1 MTSIHI
7 LGIDLGK
14 HCFHVVAHNYSGKEV
29 LRKKYSRNQLL
40 SFLAKLE
47 STTIAFEACGGAHWL
62 ARKCSEFGHQVRLIP
77 PQYVKPYVK
86 GNKNDFIDASAISE
100 AASRPSMRF
109 VAVKTEEAQVIAA
122 IHRIRDGY
130 IKERTACMCRIG
142 AILLEFGLSLPKGH
156 AKMKLLF
163 QWLADQNQPLP
174 QSLMNELR
182 LIHDHYSYLNEQVKA
197 QDIKLHNIAE
207 QNELARL
214 LKTIPG
220 IGDLT
225 ATLCVADVSSSNN
238 FTNGRNMAAWL
249 GLVPKQFSTGG
260 KPKLLGV
267 SKRGNKQLRT
277 LFVHGARAVLSRP
290 ETTGKVF
297 GHWLVT
303 LRATKPF
310 NVVVVALANKLA
322 RIAWAVLQHRQA
334 FKAAEQP

>member
-14 HCFHVVAHNYSGKEV
+14 HCFHAVAHNYSGKEV
-29 LRKKYSRNQLL
+29 LRKKYNRNQLL
-40 SFLAKLE
+40 SFLSQLE
-47 STTIAFEACGGAHWL
+47 STIVAFEACGGAHWL

-86 GNKNDFIDASAISE
+86 GNKNDFIDASAIAE

-156 AKMKLLF
+156 AKMKVLF
-163 QWLADQNQPLP
+163 QWLADQKQPLP
-174 QSLMNELR
+174 QSLMGELR
-182 LIHDHYSYLNEQVKA
+182 TIHDHYSYLNEQVKA

-290 ETTGKVF
+290 ETTGKAF
-297 GHWLVT
+297 GQWLVT
-303 LRATKPF
+303 LRTTKPF

>member
-86 GNKNDFIDASAISE
+86 GNKNDFIDASAIAE

-109 VAVKTEEAQVIAA
+109 VAVKTEEAQVISA

-156 AKMKLLF
+156 AKMKVLF
-163 QWLADQNQPLP
+163 QWLADQKQPLP
-174 QSLMNELR
+174 QSLMGELR
-182 LIHDHYSYLNEQVKA
+182 TIHDHYCYLNEQVKA

-207 QNELARL
+207 QNELVRL

-249 GLVPKQFSTGG
+249 GLVPRQFSTGG

-290 ETTGKVF
+290 ETTGKAF
-297 GHWLVT
+297 GQWLVT
-303 LRATKPF
+303 LRTTKPF

>member
-1 MTSIHI
+1 MSLIKV

-14 HCFHVVAHNYSGKEV
+14 SSFHAIGRDESHNPIF
-29 LRKKYSRNQLL
+29 RKKFTRRKLIEFLQQLPPCL
-40 SFLAKLE
+40 
-47 STTIAFEACGGAHWL
+47 IAFEACGGAHWL
-62 ARKCSEFGHQVRLIP
+62 GRKCQSMGHQVKLLP

-86 GNKNDFIDASAISE
+86 GNKNDFIDASAIAE

-156 AKMKLLF
+156 AKMKVLF
-163 QWLADQNQPLP
+163 QWLADQKQPLP
-174 QSLMNELR
+174 QSLMGELR
-182 LIHDHYSYLNEQVKA
+182 TIHDHYSYLNEQVKA

-290 ETTGKVF
+290 ETTGKAF
-297 GHWLVT
+297 GQWLVT
-303 LRATKPF
+303 LRTTKPF

>member
-14 HCFHVVAHNYSGKEV
+14 HCFHAVAHNYSGKEV
-29 LRKKYSRNQLL
+29 LRKKYNRNQLL
-40 SFLAKLE
+40 SFLSQLE
-47 STTIAFEACGGAHWL
+47 STAVAFEACGGAHWL

-86 GNKNDFIDASAISE
+86 GNKNDFIDASAIAE

-156 AKMKLLF
+156 AKMKVLF
-163 QWLADQNQPLP
+163 QWLADQKQPLP
-174 QSLMNELR
+174 QSLMGELR
-182 LIHDHYSYLNEQVKA
+182 TIHDHYSYLNEQVKA

-290 ETTGKVF
+290 ETTGKAF
-297 GHWLVT
+297 GQWLVT
-303 LRATKPF
+303 LRTTKPF